1 MKTFKLEIVATDK
14 VFYSGDAEMLVFP
27 SLDGEHGVLAD
38 HELMVAP
45 VVAGELRYTVNG
57 EQKLAAVGNGF
68 VEILG
73 DRVILI
79 CDFVER
85 PEDIDVK
92 RAQLAKERAE
102 ERIRLKAVKDFCYMR
117 LFAIRQKLFIYASSA
132 KHEYRLIRR
141 FRIL

>member
-27 SLDGEHGVLAD
+27 SIDGEHGVLAD

-45 VVAGELRYTVNG
+45 VVAVELRYTVNG

-79 CDFVER
+79 CDFV
-85 PEDIDVK
+85 
-92 RAQLAKERAE
+92 
-102 ERIRLKAVKDFCYMR
+102 
-117 LFAIRQKLFIYASSA
+117 
-132 KHEYRLIRR
+132 
-141 FRIL
+141 

>member
-45 VVAGELRYTVNG
+45 VVAGELRYTVDG

-102 ERIRLKAVKDFCYMR
+102 ERIRLKKSEREYVHSQAALSRAMAR
-117 LFAIRQKLFIYASSA
+117 LKVTSNSG
-132 KHEYRLIRR
+132 RR
-141 FRIL
+141 

>member
-27 SLDGEHGVLAD
+27 SLDGEHCVLAD

-102 ERIRLKAVKDFCYMR
+102 ERIRLKKSEREYVHSQAALSRAMAR
-117 LFAIRQKLFIYASSA
+117 LKVTSKSG
-132 KHEYRLIRR
+132 RR
-141 FRIL
+141 